1 MKTVELTEEQCKM
14 AVEALG
20 YYQDLICAGDVEG
33 TDKDLDTLQNVI
45 SNITRGRRKKNITK
59 TVYILTYNDL
69 GYDGQRSIYGVY
81 ADEDSATDAMNDELL
96 LPLREC
102 FNDEEQL
109 LSVIDPDVE
118 EHKIY

>member
-1 MKTVELTEEQCKM
+1 MKTVELTKEQCEI
-14 AVEALG
+14 AVDALSH
-20 YYQDLICAGDVEG
+20 YQDLICEGDVKG
-33 TDKDLDTLQNVI
+33 TDKDLDTLQDVI
-45 SNITRGRRKKNITK
+45 SNITCGRRKKNITK
-59 TVYILTYNDL
+59 TVYVLTYININNDNK
-69 GYDGQRSIYGVY
+69 REIFGVY

-109 LSVIDPDVE
+109 LCTIDPDIE